1 MAKILFYENNK
12 RDNAIVVAALIVSIV
27 ITNIFVIFSPDK
39 NIRFYNAGM
48 TATITIGVAL
58 VICLIQVYRYK
69 KRVKMTASLQSYAK
83 QASYY
88 YC

>member
-1 MAKILFYENNK
+1 MAKILFHENNK
-12 RDNAIVVAALIVSIV
+12 SNALVVAALVVSIV